1 MKESFQRAWQFTMK
15 WEGGGRVHQV
25 AGDAGQLTKWGI
37 AQRYNPDVDI
47 ANLTEKQAREIA
59 KREYW
64 DKCRC
69 DDLPYPLDILVWDA
83 AFNMG
88 TARAGKFL
96 QLSLN
101 ILGTDLKVDGA
112 IGPKTINGARAVTYA
127 GDKHNVYLDIACRHF
142 MLHRLRFY
150 NRRIS
155 ESPSQTKFIAGWMNR
170 CFDLLEYV
178 GMGDFNQPY

>member
-1 MKESFQRAWQFTMK
+1 MRETFEKAWQFTMK
-15 WEGGGRVHQV
+15 WEGGGRTHRV

-37 AQRYNPDVDI
+37 AQRYNPNVDVP
-47 ANLTEKQAREIA
+47 NLTEAQAQEIA

-101 ILGTDLKVDGA
+101 TFGARLKVDGA
-112 IGPKTINGARAVTYA
+112 IGPKTLEAVTWQYHE
-127 GDKHNVYLDIACRHF
+127 GLDMITRHF

-150 NRRIS
+150 NRRVS
-155 ESPSQTKFIAGWMNR
+155 EAPSQTKFIAGWMNR
-170 CFDLLEYV
+170 VFALMEYV